1 MKRLNITGLVLL
13 ITGIAIGIALTMMSM
28 HVVGV
33 KSAHATHPADGAP
46 KLIAEKS
53 PPGAAD
59 AQTRQAQTAADPA
72 AAGQPAAEAGAPKP
86 PADWIKPHDL
96 ATQNGAAP
104 SAVPS
109 APKYQSSHTE
119 YVIYNTGHEGMATGA
134 PPVHMMAPGAAPIA
148 PMAPMGGYHTS
159 ASGQWIGENGMLQNP
174 CADPPSVRRR
184 PVYRH

>member
-1 MKRLNITGLVLL
+1 MKRLNTTGLVLL

-59 AQTRQAQTAADPA
+59 AQTPQAQAETAPDPA
-72 AAGQPAAEAGAPKP
+72 AAGQPAAEAEAPKP
-86 PADWIKPHDL
+86 PADWIKPQDL
-96 ATQNGAAP
+96 ATKTGAAP
-104 SAVPS
+104 QAVP
-109 APKYQSSHTE
+109 ATPKYQSSHTE
-119 YVIYNTGHEGMATGA
+119 YVIYNTGHEGMAAGA
-134 PPVHMMAPGAAPIA
+134 PVHMMAPGAAS
-148 PMAPMGGYHTS
+148 MAPMGAYHAS
-159 ASGQWIGENGMLQNP
+159 ESGQWIGENGMLQNP